1 MAMTKWKKI
10 MVSSEFM
17 LFTFCVC
24 VALHAW
30 LKDYS
35 AMSDIGLA
43 KSRVFMLRIFAPFAI
58 IFSLYNIHKKH
69 SKTKKNDENEHK
81 KD

>member
-43 KSRVFMLRIFAPFAI
+43 KSRVFMLRIFAPLAM
-58 IFSLYNIHKKH
+58 IFSLYNIHTKH
-69 SKTKKNDENEHK
+69 SKLKKNEDDDDAK
-81 KD
+81 K